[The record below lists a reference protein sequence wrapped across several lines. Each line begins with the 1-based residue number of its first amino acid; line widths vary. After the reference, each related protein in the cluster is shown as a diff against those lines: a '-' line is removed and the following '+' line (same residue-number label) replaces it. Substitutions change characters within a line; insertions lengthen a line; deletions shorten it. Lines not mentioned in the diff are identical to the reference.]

1 MNRYNRTLKLFSL
14 TCTWLVLVGCE
25 TNQPG
30 TSASPA
36 SRTSAQSSKDGGHLI
51 VNRVANFGTDLFLS
65 LSIDGVQTAEVRE
78 GQSYDGYLPPG
89 PHVLFVIAS
98 PNPRGLTP
106 SQTTVT
112 IKKGGTYSYTAVW
125 QGGNLVL
132 VRN

>member
-1 MNRYNRTLKLFSL
+1 MNRYNRTLKLFSMA
-14 TCTWLVLVGCE
+14 CTWLILVGCE

-51 VNRVANFGTDLFLS
+51 VNRVANFGTDLFLD

-89 PHVLFVIAS
+89 QHVLSVIAS
-98 PNPRGLTP
+98 PTRG
-106 SQTTVT
+106 V
-112 IKKGGTYSYTAVW
+112 
-125 QGGNLVL
+125 
-132 VRN
+132 